1 MLQAP
6 FEKCCQM
13 LVLICTRGAGKS
25 ECDTWLS
32 SAGAHQSD
40 GDGEHVLQRFDE
52 LLRDRAFVCRQS
64 QSIEVDTQKIK
75 KKHAKDQ
82 REREN
87 MVVAQIECN
96 YVED

>member
-13 LVLICTRGAGKS
+13 LVLICTRAPAS
-25 ECDTWLS
+25 Q
-32 SAGAHQSD
+32 SATLGCRAPAHINLTATASTCCSASMSYCAI
-40 GDGEHVLQRFDE
+40 VRLFA
-52 LLRDRAFVCRQS
+52 DRAKALRS
-64 QSIEVDTQKIK
+64 TRKRS
-75 KKHAKDQ
+75 KKHAKHQ

-87 MVVAQIECN
+87 MVVAQIEYN